1 MDFSPFGINSK
12 ENVDFLLAELNQ
24 EMFDFL
30 HIELNQK
37 KCWDLFVRNK
47 IQGNGNPS

>member
-30 HIELNQK
+30 HIELNQRNVGI
-37 KCWDLFVRNK
+37 LFFRNK